1 MLTIDALGRVA
12 RVPPGT
18 FPHRPPPA
26 RHVGRADPCPAPDIV
41 RTIPE
46 DPTATLDRVFQERV
60 RRTPEAVAYVH
71 YDSSQG
77 RWRDISWGAMAW
89 EVARWQAALAGL
101 GLCPGERVALMIPN
115 GPDWVAFDQAA
126 LGLGL
131 VTVPLYPND
140 RPDNLDWVLRDS
152 GARVLLIA
160 GPDQWDTLAPIAGTL
175 SGLRALITL
184 EEIPAR
190 APNLHLAR
198 DWLPPSGGT
207 PAVGRHRA
215 DDLATLVYTSGT
227 TGRPKG
233 VMLSHCNILA
243 NVWAGLAAV
252 EVKPEDRFLSFLPLS
267 HMLERT
273 IGYYVPLVAGCRVA
287 FARSIADLP
296 EDLLRVRP
304 TILVAVPRVF
314 ERVQGRI
321 AENLAGAPRLKRRIF
336 DQALALGWRRFLHTQ
351 GRVPW
356 APGLLLQPLLD
367 RLAGSQVR
375 ARLGG
380 RLRFTVCGGA
390 PLPPAVARFFLALG
404 VEILQG
410 YGLTET
416 SPVIAVNRRTDN
428 DPDTVGQPLSGIA
441 VRLGRGDELLTRGPS
456 VTLGYWHNPS
466 ATRALI
472 DADGWL
478 HTGDQARIEPRGH
491 ITITGRLKEILVLST
506 GEKVPPAD
514 LERALASSPL
524 VEQALVV
531 GDGRPYLAALVVPRP
546 EALGR
551 LAAEIGLT

>member
-1 MLTIDALGRVA
+1 MLTINALGRVA

-18 FPHRPPPA
+18 FPDRPPPA
-26 RHVGRADPCPAPDIV
+26 RRVGRADPRPAPGTL
-41 RTIPE
+41 RMIPE
-46 DPTATLDRVFQERV
+46 DPNATIDRVFQGRV
-60 RRTPEAVAYVH
+60 RRTPEAIAYIH
-71 YDSSQG
+71 YDSPQG
-77 RWRDISWGAMAW
+77 RWQDISWGAMAW
-89 EVARWQAALAGL
+89 KVARWQAALAGL
-101 GLCPGERVALMIPN
+101 GLYPGERVALMVPN

-160 GPDQWDTLAPIAGTL
+160 GASQWDTLAPIAGTL
-175 SGLRALITL
+175 SGLRALISL
-184 EEIPAR
+184 EEIPTGP
-190 APNLHLAR
+190 PNLRLAR
-198 DWLPPSGGT
+198 DWLPPRGGT

-233 VMLSHCNILA
+233 VMLSHRNILA

-273 IGYYVPLVAGCRVA
+273 IGYYVPLVAGCGVA

-314 ERVQGRI
+314 ERFQARVQ
-321 AENLAGAPRLKRRIF
+321 ETLAKAPRSRQRLF
-336 DQALALGWRRFLHTQ
+336 ALALAQGARRFLHAQ
-351 GRVPW
+351 GRAPW

-367 RLAGSQVR
+367 RLAGAQVR

-416 SPVIAVNRRTDN
+416 SPVIAVNRREDN
-428 DPDTVGQPLSGIA
+428 LPDTVGQPLSGIA
-441 VRLGRGDELLTRGPS
+441 VRLGRDDELLTRGPS
-456 VTLGYWHNPS
+456 VSLGYWHNPS

-472 DADGWL
+472 DAEGWL
-478 HTGDQARIEPRGH
+478 HTGDQARIGPRGH

-514 LERALASSPL
+514 LERALAGSPL

-531 GDGRPYLAALVVPRP
+531 GDGRPFLSRSDIFKRL
-546 EALGR
+546 EA
-551 LAAEIGLT
+551 TYF